1 MASEIPTC
9 FLGSDDR
16 VGTAP
21 IGDLETP
28 RGLRSSYH
36 RPTRNSTTMAA
47 SASNEHQARLDW
59 PRGTTKYAASSGPS
73 DDPKLPPTCKSDCDS
88 PCCPPDATRA
98 TRDDSG
104 WNTADP
110 TPMRPV
116 ATRMVPRFAA
126 DDRRRMPTSDTSIPI
141 TSEYGVDRR
150 SV

>member
-1 MASEIPTC
+1 MARESPTC

-16 VGTAP
+16 VGTRP
-21 IGDLETP
+21 IDERQAAG
-28 RGLRSSYH
+28 GLRFSYH
-36 RPTRNSTTMAA
+36 RPTRNSRTMAA
-47 SASNEHQARLDW
+47 SASSEHQARLDW

-73 DDPKLPPTCKSDCDS
+73 DDPKLPPTWNSDCAS
-88 PCCPPDATRA
+88 PCCPPDAMRA

-110 TPMRPV
+110 TPIKPA
-116 ATRMVPRFAA
+116 ATRIVPRFAA
-126 DDRRRMPTSDTSIPI
+126 DDRSRMPTKDTPMPI